1 MLDVERNEGNRYRH
15 IHVGPTL
22 LYTRVEKLRIFLGV
36 SPGAFNIGVH
46 EPFS

>member
-1 MLDVERNEGNRYRH
+1 MLKEMREIDIDIYMLGL
-15 IHVGPTL
+15 PS
-22 LYTRVEKLRIFLGV
+22 RVEKLRIFLGV

>member
-1 MLDVERNEGNRYRH
+1 MLKEMREIDIDIYMLGL
-15 IHVGPTL
+15 PSFS
-22 LYTRVEKLRIFLGV
+22 RVEKLRIFLGV